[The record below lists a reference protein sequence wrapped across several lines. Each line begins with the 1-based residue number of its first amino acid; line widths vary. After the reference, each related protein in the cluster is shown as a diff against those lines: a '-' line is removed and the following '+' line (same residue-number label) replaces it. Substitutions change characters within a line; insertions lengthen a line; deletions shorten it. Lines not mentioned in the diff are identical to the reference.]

1 MTQDGLWAAIA
12 ADVSCAR
19 AATVQRQIRPTKVA
33 HAMQRCG
40 DVMMRAVNRSFLGYD
55 DQDDKPSRR
64 APRRLDQCRGLL
76 HDRPR
81 RAVSLC
87 QKRLDLGRRERLDLQ
102 LRLVRVGAKFTIG
115 ERASKARRNAA
126 TRSAGTPG
134 GAANG
139 RPASWRIRISSSTCL
154 LSTSATRSSALGTS
168 GNSGSFVRPIWTMT
182 LRSLPVIQ

>member
-1 MTQDGLWAAIA
+1 MTQDGLWAAVA

-19 AATVQRQIRPTKVA
+19 AATVQRQIRLTKVA
-33 HAMQRCG
+33 RAMQRCG

-115 ERASKARRNAA
+115 ERGVEGAPQRGETIRRY
-126 TRSAGTPG
+126 AGRRG
-134 GAANG
+134 KGAP
-139 RPASWRIRISSSTCL
+139 RL
-154 LSTSATRSSALGTS
+154 LPDQDQLQHLLALDIADE
-168 GNSGSFVRPIWTMT
+168 VERA
-182 LRSLPVIQ
+182 